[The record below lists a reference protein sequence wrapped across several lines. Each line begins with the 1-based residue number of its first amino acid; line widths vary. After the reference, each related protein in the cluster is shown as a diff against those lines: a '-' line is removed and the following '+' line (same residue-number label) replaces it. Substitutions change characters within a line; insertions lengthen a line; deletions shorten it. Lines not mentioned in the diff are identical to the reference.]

1 MANNLATT
9 GSGHNALQ
17 ITQQYPAERFN
28 LLVPMQT
35 VAEIADI
42 HKPVMNV
49 VQISTNPADKEIY
62 EQEKGTQE
70 WTGRDGK
77 HHPAKPAGWAL
88 TKKGLNKLMRAAG
101 IKILNTR
108 PVVPTTCQKC
118 AEVNKG
124 IGRPVNCGAC
134 PNKDVKFEARIS
146 VPQLTGENIEIVAHK
161 EIIVQ
166 DVTDGMTDNQRK
178 EFLKFRS
185 EMCET
190 KAINRALRAAMHI
203 KGTYPLEELRKP
215 FVVAYLVPNLDN
227 ELVKQEAVKHFF
239 SSAQEIYGGHVS
251 EARRAIFI
259 EDDVEEGME
268 YETPGQPITEPE
280 NAAYREM
287 PEEHPRQT
295 QQRQQEAAEAAPDY
309 DPTICSE
316 CGAKCSNGVVKYSQ
330 EQFGRTLCMKCQ
342 RAIGGNQ

>member
-1 MANNLATT
+1 MENK
-9 GSGHNALQ
+9 NALQ
-17 ITQQYPAERFN
+17 ITTQYPADRYN

-35 VAEIADI
+35 VAEIAEI
-42 HKPVMNV
+42 HKPVMNA
-49 VQISTNPADKEIY
+49 VQISTSEADKEIY
-62 EQEKGTQE
+62 LQDKGK
-70 WTGRDGK
+70 RNAD
-77 HHPAKPAGWAL
+77 GWAL

-101 IKILNTR
+101 IKILGTR
-108 PVVPTTCQKC
+108 PIIPSTCQKC
-118 AEVNKG
+118 AEVNRS

-134 PNKDVKFEARIS
+134 GNKDVKFEARIS

-166 DVTDGMTDNQRK
+166 DAAAGMSDSQRR

-203 KGTYPLEELRKP
+203 KGTYSLQELQKP

-227 ELVKQEAVKHFF
+227 ELVKQEAVRHFF
-239 SSAQEIYGGHVS
+239 TSAQDLYGGHNS
-251 EARRAIFI
+251 EGRKAIFV

-280 NAAYREM
+280 NAAYREA
-287 PEEHPRQT
+287 PAEPPRET
-295 QQRQQEAAEAAPDY
+295 QQRQQRAAEAAPNY
-309 DPTICSE
+309 DPTICTE
-316 CGAKCSNGVVKYSQ
+316 CGAKCSNGVVRYSQ
-330 EQFGRTLCMKCQ
+330 AEFGRTLCMECQ
-342 RAIGGNQ
+342 RKAGG

>member
-146 VPQLTGENIEIVAHK
+146 VPSL
-161 EIIVQ
+161 
-166 DVTDGMTDNQRK
+166 
-178 EFLKFRS
+178 
-185 EMCET
+185 
-190 KAINRALRAAMHI
+190 
-203 KGTYPLEELRKP
+203 P
-215 FVVAYLVPNLDN
+215 
-227 ELVKQEAVKHFF
+227 
-239 SSAQEIYGGHVS
+239 
-251 EARRAIFI
+251 
-259 EDDVEEGME
+259 
-268 YETPGQPITEPE
+268 
-280 NAAYREM
+280 
-287 PEEHPRQT
+287 
-295 QQRQQEAAEAAPDY
+295 
-309 DPTICSE
+309 
-316 CGAKCSNGVVKYSQ
+316 
-330 EQFGRTLCMKCQ
+330 GRTSKSWRTRKSSCRTL
-342 RAIGGNQ
+342 RTA